1 MRSRTCA
8 VYLVGLLLLMVSAPP
23 ASDDASISSPAS
35 HRHLLHP
42 RGADPLPMP
51 LHVFQS
57 ALAEAIGRDK
67 GRIRLTDTTVPSLT
81 RALVAPRAAAAA
93 GPPPFASGSHDMLLR
108 I

>member
-1 MRSRTCA
+1 MRSRICA

-23 ASDDASISSPAS
+23 ASDGASISSPAS
-35 HRHLLHP
+35 HRQLLHP
-42 RGADPLPMP
+42 RRADPLPIP

-67 GRIRLTDTTVPSLT
+67 GRIRLAAATVPTLT
-81 RALVAPRAAAAA
+81 RALVAPRAAAA
-93 GPPPFASGSHDMLLR
+93 GPPPFARGSQDMLLR